1 MIWKWQALLLVAS
14 AAVPGATAQEDGGS
28 QPPPVDR
35 FEEEILVLGKSLGP
49 PLWKVTRDDHVL
61 WILGTPEL
69 VPDNLLWQSDSVE
82 HALAHSSEYLTSRGL
97 RVTASNPVK
106 VMRVLKKYRR
116 TRRIPDRGTLED
128 LLPEDLY
135 QLFLETRLRYA
146 RKRDD
151 FERLRPSVAAKEL
164 FDSAAQSAGLESGF
178 TIHRAIDKRAR
189 KHNVK
194 EVPTVLSQR
203 YKDSTILDAMEEM
216 EEMSASAEQACL
228 QARLQGLDAQL
239 EAHTRLAAAWA
250 EGDLASLRA
259 HPGDSATEACD
270 PRRLA
275 PHPEELIQTESR
287 SWALWLENADR
298 ALSNNDSTFAIL
310 PLKDLLRP
318 DGPLS
323 QLRERGCEVL
333 EPDETPPEGQ
343 GAS

>member
-82 HALAHSSEYLTSRGL
+82 HALAHSSGYLTSTDVRITPL
-97 RVTASNPVK
+97 NPVK
-106 VMRVLKKYRR
+106 VVRGLRKFRR
-116 TRRIPDRGTLED
+116 TRRIPDRRTLAD

-146 RKRDD
+146 PKRDD
-151 FERLRPSVAAKEL
+151 LESLRPGVAAKEL
-164 FDSAAQSAGLESGF
+164 FDSAAESAGLESGR
-178 TIHRAIDKRAR
+178 TIHRAIEKRAR

-194 EVPTVLSQR
+194 EAPTVLSER
-203 YKDSTILDAMEEM
+203 HKDSTLLDAMEEM
-216 EEMSASAEQACL
+216 SAGAEQTCL
-228 QARLQGLDAQL
+228 QARLQGLDVQL

-275 PHPEELIQTESR
+275 PHPEELIQMESR
-287 SWALWLENADR
+287 RWALWLENADR
-298 ALSNNDSTFAIL
+298 ALNNNDSTFAIL
-310 PLKDLLRP
+310 RLRDLLRP

-323 QLRERGCEVL
+323 RLRERGYEVL

-343 GAS
+343 EG